1 MKIINARH
9 ISYVIT
15 VLTVAVVFSGAVS
28 EQLFPRTLAQQQD
41 KPVEQVRQNIQVLNG
56 MPSSQLL
63 PVMHFMRTSL
73 GVRCDYCHVA
83 ENGKYW
89 MDSKPAKETARRM
102 LRMVFDIN
110 KNNFGG
116 RPVVTCNSCHRGST
130 RPLATP
136 AIGQGAFP
144 DTTRDSEVRTTP
156 PPLPTADELFER
168 YRKAIGGDAALS
180 TIRTRYTRATSL
192 RSKVINSGTPKAAAV
207 NRGESWVVETYQKA
221 PEKFLA
227 VVTTPNEVIYQAYNG
242 KSGWIKSSAGER
254 EMTAAEVEGIRRQAS
269 LHKDLSL
276 KNQYSR
282 MEVVGREKIGQRDTF
297 VVEALSLNDKTERLY
312 FDANTG
318 LLARRVVLSKLT
330 IGLDP
335 EQTDYEDYRRVGQSW
350 LPFTVRVSYLDDNHY
365 GTTRK
370 VHVVKQNLP
379 IDDSKFEFPS
389 KKK

>member
-1 MKIINARH
+1 MKTINARH
-9 ISYVIT
+9 LSYVT
-15 VLTVAVVFSGAVS
+15 AVLTVAAISCGAIS
-28 EQLFPRTLAQQQD
+28 ERLFPATLAQQQD
-41 KPVEQVRQNIQVLNG
+41 KPVEQVQKNIKVLNG

-102 LRMVFDIN
+102 LRMVSEIN

-130 RPLATP
+130 QPLATP
-136 AIGQGAFP
+136 AIGQGAFT
-144 DTTRDSEVRTTP
+144 DTTRDLEVRTP
-156 PPLPTADELFER
+156 PPLPTADKLFER
-168 YRKAIGGDAALS
+168 YRNALGGDAALNAI
-180 TIRTRYTRATSL
+180 TTRYTRATSL

-227 VVTTPNEVIYQAYNG
+227 VVTTPRGVIYQAYNG
-242 KSGWIKSSAGER
+242 KTGWIKSSDGER
-254 EMTAAEVEGIRRQAS
+254 EMTASEVAGIRRQAA
-269 LHKDLSL
+269 LHNDLSL
-276 KNQYSR
+276 KDQYSR
-282 MEVVGREKIGQRDTF
+282 MEVVGREKIGDRDTF

-312 FDANTG
+312 FDTNTG
-318 LLARRVVLSKLT
+318 LLARRVVFSKLP

-335 EQTDYEDYRRVGQSW
+335 EQTDYEDYRRVGQTW
-350 LPFTVRVSYLDDNHY
+350 LPYTVRVSYLDDNHY

-389 KKK
+389 KK

>member
-1 MKIINARH
+1 MKTINARH
-9 ISYVIT
+9 LSCIIA
-15 VLTVAVVFSGAVS
+15 VLTVAAISCGAICDH
-28 EQLFPRTLAQQQD
+28 LFPATLAQQQD
-41 KPVEQVRQNIQVLNG
+41 KPVEQVQKNIKVLNG

-102 LRMVFDIN
+102 LRMVSEIN

-130 RPLATP
+130 QPLATP
-136 AIGQGAFP
+136 AIGQGAFT
-144 DTTRDSEVRTTP
+144 DTTRDLEVRTP

-168 YRKAIGGDAALS
+168 YRNALGGDAALKAI
-180 TIRTRYTRATSL
+180 TTRYTRATSL
-192 RSKVINSGTPKAAAV
+192 RSKIINSGTPKAAAV
-207 NRGESWVVETYQKA
+207 NRGESWVVEIYQKA

-227 VVTTPNEVIYQAYNG
+227 VVTTPRGVIYQAYNG
-242 KSGWIKSSAGER
+242 KTGWIKSSEGER
-254 EMTAAEVEGIRRQAS
+254 EMTAAEVAGIRPQAA

-276 KNQYSR
+276 KDQYSR
-282 MEVVGREKIGQRDTF
+282 MEVVGREKIGDRDNF

-318 LLARRVVLSKLT
+318 LLARRVVFSKLT

-335 EQTDYEDYRRVGQSW
+335 EQTDYEDYRRVGQTW
-350 LPFTVRVSYLDDNHY
+350 LPYTVRVSYLDDNHY

-379 IDDSKFEFPS
+379 IDDSKFEFSS
-389 KKK
+389 KK

>member
-1 MKIINARH
+1 MKTINARH
-9 ISYVIT
+9 LSYVT
-15 VLTVAVVFSGAVS
+15 AVLTAAAISCGAIS
-28 EQLFPRTLAQQQD
+28 ERLFPATLAQQQD
-41 KPVEQVRQNIQVLNG
+41 KPVEQVQKNIKVLNG

-102 LRMVFDIN
+102 LRMVSEIN

-130 RPLATP
+130 QPLATP
-136 AIGQGAFP
+136 AIGQGAFT
-144 DTTRDSEVRTTP
+144 DTTRDLEVRTP
-156 PPLPTADELFER
+156 PPLPTADKLFER
-168 YRKAIGGDAALS
+168 YRNALGGDAALK
-180 TIRTRYTRATSL
+180 TITTRYTRATSL

-227 VVTTPNEVIYQAYNG
+227 VVTTPRGVIYQAYNG
-242 KSGWIKSSAGER
+242 KTGWIKSADGER
-254 EMTAAEVEGIRRQAS
+254 EMTASEVAGIRRQAA
-269 LHKDLSL
+269 LHNDLSL
-276 KNQYSR
+276 KDQYSR
-282 MEVVGREKIGQRDTF
+282 MEVVGREKIGDRDTF

-318 LLARRVVLSKLT
+318 LLARRVVFSKLP

-335 EQTDYEDYRRVGQSW
+335 EQTDYEDYRRVGQTW
-350 LPFTVRVSYLDDNHY
+350 LPYTVRVSYLDDNHY

-389 KKK
+389 KK

>member
-1 MKIINARH
+1 MKTIKARH
-9 ISYVIT
+9 LSYVT
-15 VLTVAVVFSGAVS
+15 AVLTVAAISCGAIS
-28 EQLFPRTLAQQQD
+28 EQLFAPTLAQQQD
-41 KPVEQVRQNIQVLNG
+41 KPVEQVQKNIKVLNG

-102 LRMVFDIN
+102 LRMVSEIN

-130 RPLATP
+130 QPLATP
-136 AIGQGAFP
+136 AIGQGAFT
-144 DTTRDSEVRTTP
+144 DTTRDFEVRTP

-168 YRKAIGGDAALS
+168 YRHALGGDAALK
-180 TIRTRYTRATSL
+180 TITTRYTRATSL
-192 RSKVINSGTPKAAAV
+192 RSKIINSGTPKAAAV

-227 VVTTPNEVIYQAYNG
+227 VVTTPREVIYQAYNG
-242 KSGWIKSSAGER
+242 KTGWIKSSDGER
-254 EMTAAEVEGIRRQAS
+254 EMTASEVAGIRRQAA

-276 KNQYSR
+276 KDQYSR
-282 MEVVGREKIGQRDTF
+282 MEVVGREKIGNRDTF

-318 LLARRVVLSKLT
+318 LLARRVVFSKLA

-335 EQTDYEDYRRVGQSW
+335 EQTDYEDYRRVGLSW
-350 LPFTVRVSYLDDNHY
+350 LPYTVRVSYLDDNHY

-379 IDDSKFEFPS
+379 IDDSKFEFPG

>member
-1 MKIINARH
+1 MKTINARH
-9 ISYVIT
+9 LSYVT
-15 VLTVAVVFSGAVS
+15 AVLTAAAISCGAIS
-28 EQLFPRTLAQQQD
+28 ERLFPATLAQQQD
-41 KPVEQVRQNIQVLNG
+41 KPVEQVQKNIKVLNG

-102 LRMVFDIN
+102 LRMVSEIN

-130 RPLATP
+130 QPLATP
-136 AIGQGAFP
+136 AIGQGAFT
-144 DTTRDSEVRTTP
+144 DTTRDLEVRTP
-156 PPLPTADELFER
+156 PPLPTADKLFER
-168 YRKAIGGDAALS
+168 YRNALGGDAALK
-180 TIRTRYTRATSL
+180 TITTRYTRATSL

-227 VVTTPNEVIYQAYNG
+227 VVTTPRGVIYQAYNG
-242 KSGWIKSSAGER
+242 KTGWIKSSDGER
-254 EMTAAEVEGIRRQAS
+254 EMTASEVAGIRRQAA
-269 LHKDLSL
+269 LHNDLSL
-276 KNQYSR
+276 KDQYSR
-282 MEVVGREKIGQRDTF
+282 MEVVGREKIGDRDTF

-318 LLARRVVLSKLT
+318 LLARRVVFSKLP

-335 EQTDYEDYRRVGQSW
+335 EQTDYEDYRRVGQTW
-350 LPFTVRVSYLDDNHY
+350 LPYTVRVSYLDDNHY

-389 KKK
+389 KK